1 MNLILFGPPGA
12 GKGTQAKLLIDHFNI
27 VQISTGDMLRDEV
40 KSESDLGKDV
50 KSIMEKGDLISDE
63 IIMLMIE
70 KRIQKIGLQ
79 GKTRF
84 DIIGAGSVHF
94 SSSEQTNY
102 YTEVDGDYRIRSAG
116 FFEKKEDAEQF
127 VAETYSLYCS
137 GPSAGGGARTS
148 ITKETSTASILI
160 DRKIVEPQINIEI
173 I

>member
-1 MNLILFGPPGA
+1 
-12 GKGTQAKLLIDHFNI
+12 
-27 VQISTGDMLRDEV
+27 
-40 KSESDLGKDV
+40 
-50 KSIMEKGDLISDE
+50 
-63 IIMLMIE
+63 MIE
-70 KRIQKIGLQ
+70 AGTLIVKILEKQNVERVFCVPGESYLSVMNGLQ

-94 SSSEQTNY
+94 SSSEENTYNN
-102 YTEVDGDYRIRSAG
+102 ELDGDYRIRSAG
-116 FFEKKEDAEQF
+116 FFENKEDAEQF

-160 DRKIVEPQINIEI
+160 DRNIVEPQIKIEI

>member
-1 MNLILFGPPGA
+1 MY
-12 GKGTQAKLLIDHFNI
+12 KRQKLAI
-27 VQISTGDMLRDEV
+27 
-40 KSESDLGKDV
+40 
-50 KSIMEKGDLISDE
+50 E
-63 IIMLMIE
+63 IIE

-102 YTEVDGDYRIRSAG
+102 HNNADGDYRIRSAG